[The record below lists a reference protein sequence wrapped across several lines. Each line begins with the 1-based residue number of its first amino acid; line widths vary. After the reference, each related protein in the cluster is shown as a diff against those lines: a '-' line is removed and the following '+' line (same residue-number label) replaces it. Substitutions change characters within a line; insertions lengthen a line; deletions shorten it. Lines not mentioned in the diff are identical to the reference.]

1 MFSVQYRLVLV
12 IYVLSL
18 LWKSINTLS
27 FRKISTPFWN
37 VCIKCQIAGNVGAKT
52 QYLKLVFVL
61 NSKVRLYSTSK
72 HFIYDSLISNLTVVL
87 FWACKTYVSIDKLWN
102 SSCWFL
108 FYDEPDDSFDLLNAS
123 QYLARVET
131 CLLIQSIFVHTSS
144 SVYLID

>member
-27 FRKISTPFWN
+27 FRKISIPFRN

-52 QYLKLVFVL
+52 QYLGLVFVL

-72 HFIYDSLISNLTVVL
+72 HFIYDSFISNLTVDL
-87 FWACKTYVSIDKLWN
+87 FRACKTYQLTN
-102 SSCWFL
+102 C
-108 FYDEPDDSFDLLNAS
+108 
-123 QYLARVET
+123 ET
-131 CLLIQSIFVHTSS
+131 VVVDFTSVTNLMIPLIF
-144 SVYLID
+144 